1 MVPIELY
8 TNPTRPTSVGVVKTI
23 LDEFMGQVEVGRVGS
38 QVAVTQLIERGLIRP
53 QDAAEH
59 GAALGARQAD
69 TAKSTAIK
77 LNRTPPAARRSAS
90 TRSPTWRPAWR

>member
-1 MVPIELY
+1 MS
-8 TNPTRPTSVGVVKTI
+8 R
-23 LDEFMGQVEVGRVGS
+23 VEVGRVGG

-69 TAKSTAIK
+69 AAERTAIT
-77 LNRTPPAARRSAS
+77 LTGTDVRPAASRSAS
-90 TRSPTWRPAWR
+90 IRWPIWRPAWR